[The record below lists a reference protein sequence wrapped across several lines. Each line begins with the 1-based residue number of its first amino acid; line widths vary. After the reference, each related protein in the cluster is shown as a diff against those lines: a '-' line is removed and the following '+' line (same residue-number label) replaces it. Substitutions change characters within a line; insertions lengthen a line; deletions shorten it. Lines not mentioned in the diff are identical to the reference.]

1 MVKFGPSGN
10 DSSFYEQGYKKSI
23 EAPKWL
29 KEVMRLDLYEYS
41 FGRGITLS
49 LETAK
54 EIGEQAKLYGI
65 EMSVHAPY
73 FINFGNPSL
82 ESREKS
88 IQYVLDSLKYLRAFG
103 GKKLV
108 VHPGTQLKQTRQE
121 AMKNALEGVE
131 QLVERVYKEGYSDMY
146 ICLETMG
153 KTQQLGTV
161 EEIMELCKIDKILM
175 PTLDFGHINALTQG
189 SLKTKEDFKHI
200 IDLVKEEL
208 GEYRAKNVHVH
219 FSKIEYGLKGEIMHL
234 TLDDQIYGPEF
245 EPLAEVIKEYNLTP
259 TIISESRD
267 IMAQDAKKLKNI
279 YLNTK

>member
-10 DSSFYEQGYKKSI
+10 DILFYEQGNKKSL

-29 KEVMRLDLYEYS
+29 KEMGLDLYEYS
-41 FGRGITLS
+41 FGRGITTS
-49 LETAK
+49 IETAT
-54 EIGEQAKLYGI
+54 EIGLEAKKHGI

-103 GKKLV
+103 GTKLV
-108 VHPGTQLKQTRQE
+108 VHPGTQLKQTREE
-121 AMKNALEGVE
+121 AMKNAIAGVE
-131 QLVERVYKEGYSDMY
+131 ELVERVYQAGYSDMF

-153 KTQQLGTV
+153 KMQQLGTV
-161 EEIMELCKIDKILM
+161 EEIVELCKIDKILM
-175 PTLDFGHINALTQG
+175 PTLDFGHINCIKQG
-189 SLKTKEDFKHI
+189 SLKTEDDFRSVLN
-200 IDLVKEEL
+200 LVKEEL
-208 GEYRAKNVHVH
+208 GEYRAKNVHIH
-219 FSKIEYGLKGEIMHL
+219 FSKIEYGSKGEIMHL
-234 TLDDQIYGPEF
+234 TLEDTIYGPEF
-245 EPLAEVIKEYNLTP
+245 EPLAKVLKEDGYTP

-267 IMAQDAKKLKNI
+267 IMAQDAYKLKKI

>member
-10 DSSFYEQGYKKSI
+10 DKLFYEQGYKKSTQ
-23 EAPKWL
+23 APKWL
-29 KEVMRLDLYEYS
+29 KEMGLDLYEYS
-41 FGRGITLS
+41 FGRGITAS

-54 EIGEQAKLYGI
+54 EIGKEAKKHGI

-82 ESREKS
+82 EAREKS

-108 VHPGTQLKQTRQE
+108 VHPGSQLKQTREQ

-131 QLVERVYKEGYSDMY
+131 QLVERVYQAGYSDMF

-161 EEIMELCKIDKILM
+161 EEIVELCKIDKILI

-189 SLKTKEDFKHI
+189 SLKTKDDFKRV
-200 IDLVKEEL
+200 IDLVKEGL
-208 GEYRAKNVHVH
+208 GEYRAKNVHIH
-219 FSKIEYGLKGEIMHL
+219 FSKIEYTEKGEKVHL
-234 TLDDQIYGPEF
+234 TLADTIWGPEF
-245 EPLAEVIKEYNLTP
+245 EPLASVIKEYGLTP
-259 TIISESRD
+259 TIISESKE
-267 IMAQDAKKLKNI
+267 IMAQDALKLKTM
-279 YLNTK
+279 YQETK